1 MSRLWY
7 RLDSLVRESSDPS
20 MIQYVITHLG
30 EGVPPPSRYTSHMQ
44 KWREEHR
51 LYLTLLLWDPVR
63 TLSSPLRYGVKS
75 PALKQMQERQQAY
88 QKMLRKAEQQA
99 ALKNLLQ
106 ALAIEQ
112 IKQNEILAQ
121 MLRDLVKEK
130 PDVITE
136 KLKDEQPLVR
146 WLAAH
151 AAGRKR
157 LPVEDKL
164 IDLFADAYPQVREAA
179 RQALVRISRGNDF
192 GPAQNANAKQ
202 VTQASQT
209 WRQWH
214 RWQDPPES
222 SLEAVPPQPANKG
235 DPP

>member
-1 MSRLWY
+1 MTLRSRL
-7 RLDSLVRESSDPS
+7 RE
-20 MIQYVITHLG
+20 
-30 EGVPPPSRYTSHMQ
+30 
-44 KWREEHR
+44 
-51 LYLTLLLWDPVR
+51 YLTLLMWDPIR
-63 TLSSPLRYGVKS
+63 TLSSPIRYGVEP
-75 PALKQMQERQQAY
+75 PALRQMQERQQAY

-106 ALAIEQ
+106 TLAIEQ
-112 IKQNEILAQ
+112 VKQNEILAQ

-164 IDLFADAYPQVREAA
+164 IDLFADPYPQVREAA

-202 VTQASQT
+202 VTQASQA
-209 WRQWH
+209 WRHWH
-214 RWQDPPES
+214 RWQDPPDS
-222 SLEAVPPQPANKG
+222 SIAGVAPLPPVNRG